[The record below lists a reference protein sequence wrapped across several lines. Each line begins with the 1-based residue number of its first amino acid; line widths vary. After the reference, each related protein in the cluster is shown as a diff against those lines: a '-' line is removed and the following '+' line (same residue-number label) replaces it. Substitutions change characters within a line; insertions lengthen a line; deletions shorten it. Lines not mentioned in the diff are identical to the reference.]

1 METSDSIMLRA
12 AMFVSPKKKK
22 NETCWY
28 KCGDKIKQAEKVCF
42 LNLLFKEREHIK
54 NP

>member
-1 METSDSIMLRA
+1 METSDRKMLRA
-12 AMFVSPKKKK
+12 AMFVSPKKK

-42 LNLLFKEREHIK
+42 LNLLF
-54 NP
+54 